1 MPIEFKVLIFVLAT
15 IGIVWVSRTSLKNV
29 QHHGFYRFFAWET
42 ILILFLMNMNNW
54 FVFPFGLKQIVSWLF
69 LILSLVFIY
78 QGVQMFRKK
87 GKLDQDRS
95 DESLVGIE
103 KTTELVT
110 TGLYNYIRH
119 PFYSSLLFLGWG
131 ILLKK
136 VSWIGLVL
144 ASITTI
150 LLIITAKKEENENIE
165 YFGEKYQEYMK
176 QTKMFVPFL
185 F

>member
-54 FVFPFGLKQIVSWLF
+54 FVFPFSLRQIVSWIF
-69 LILSLVFIY
+69 LILSLVFIH

-87 GKLDQDRS
+87 GKLDQDRG
-95 DESLVGIE
+95 DASLVGIE

-110 TGLYNYIRH
+110 TGLYQYIRH
-119 PFYSSLLFLGWG
+119 PFYSSLVFLGWG

-144 ASITTI
+144 ALITTI
-150 LLIITAKKEENENIE
+150 LLIITAKKEENENIG
-165 YFGEKYQEYMK
+165 YFGEKYQEYIK
-176 QTKMFVPFL
+176 KTKMFVPFIL
-185 F
+185 